1 MCFCVEEERHD
12 KNNKED
18 NGQRKIQDTMQG
30 KKKDP
35 IKKIKKTPTRERS
48 NISTTQGKK
57 MNTTILQGIKLGWGY
72 FRHAQPDTY
81 EDLDMWI
88 M

>member
-1 MCFCVEEERHD
+1 MT
-12 KNNKED
+12 KNTPTHQTMDQEKVKTSCK
-18 NGQRKIQDTMQG
+18 QRKWT
-30 KKKDP
+30 P
-35 IKKIKKTPTRERS
+35 IKEIKKTPTRKRS